1 MNRTMFDTV
10 QAQLTETE
18 ARLAK
23 LRRFL

>member
-1 MNRTMFDTV
+1 MNREMFDLV

-18 ARLAK
+18 ARMKK